1 MEFIGVGLSPNIMN
15 FLIDKYNEHEMECNS
30 RKFPINTKVHFT
42 GTLEQLAKC
51 TDDLD
56 AAKAVLFDGG
66 NGIVLNSHQL
76 DEGLFYT
83 IDFGTT
89 GYHLHLIPEN
99 LLERI

>member
-1 MEFIGVGLSPNIMN
+1 MKFVGVGLNSDIMN
-15 FLIDKYNEHEMECNS
+15 FLVDKYNKHEIECNS
-30 RKFPINTKVHFT
+30 RKFHINTKVHFI

-56 AAKAVLFDGG
+56 AAKAILFDGG
-66 NGIVLNSHQL
+66 NGIVLDSNQL
-76 DEGLFYT
+76 DEGLFYA

-99 LLERI
+99 LLARI